1 MSSRL
6 NIWFFFPLTL
16 CETVWAPLRLE
27 GDVKNPLGLLG
38 CACVTAALRAPNNKF
53 SIKRRVGNRPAMSTW
68 VTPRENSQLECYRA
82 ALCCP
87 CSCCRC
93 RPGPVPCSR
102 WALPVHDQFRGQGD
116 QQTGIRTAWNSQV
129 RDTAVLAVLHN
140 CWSPKV
146 PVLGNLSQVLWVA
159 RLEDMGIGRRWSP
172 RSLPTHTSLWF
183 HDTVNLH

>member
-6 NIWFFFPLTL
+6 NIRFFFPLTL
-16 CETVWAPLRLE
+16 CETIWAPLRPE
-27 GDVKNPLGLLG
+27 GDMKKPLGPLG

-53 SIKRRVGNRPAMSTW
+53 SVKRRVGNRPATSTW

-87 CSCCRC
+87 CSCSRC

-116 QQTGIRTAWNSQV
+116 QQTGIRTARNSQV
-129 RDTAVLAVLHN
+129 RDTSELAVLQD
-140 CWSPKV
+140 PEV
-146 PVLGNLSQVLWVA
+146 PVLRNLSQMLGVA
-159 RLEDMGIGRRWSP
+159 RLEDISEGDDLQ
-172 RSLPTHTSLWF
+172 SLSQPTRVCGSVIL
-183 HDTVNLH
+183 